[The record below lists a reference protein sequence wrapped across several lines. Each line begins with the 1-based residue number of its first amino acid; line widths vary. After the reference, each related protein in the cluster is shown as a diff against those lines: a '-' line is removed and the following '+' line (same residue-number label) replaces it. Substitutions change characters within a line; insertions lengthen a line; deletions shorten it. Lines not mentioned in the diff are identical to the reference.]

1 MKYQKIVN
9 LLDNTPNPP
18 SKFKTKNCVKIND
31 ESQGTYNKD
40 NQIKLTSSMLRSS
53 LRDYSDIYIYIYIY
67 LLKEIQIWQTLQL
80 RINQIMAPVKSLHLR
95 IVLHLPNAS
104 AEKNN
109 TQVDDASYIGVVI
122 PAYNL

>member
-1 MKYQKIVN
+1 MKYQKIVT

-18 SKFKTKNCVKIND
+18 SKFKTKICVKIND

-40 NQIKLTSSMLRSS
+40 NQIRLKSSMLRSS

-67 LLKEIQIWQTLQL
+67 ILVKRNTNVVNIAAQGQPNNGDSKKVTLL
-80 RINQIMAPVKSLHLR
+80 
-95 IVLHLPNAS
+95 NAS

-109 TQVDDASYIGVVI
+109 TQVDDAIYIDVVM
-122 PAYNL
+122 PVYNL

>member
-18 SKFKTKNCVKIND
+18 SKFKTKKCVKIND

-53 LRDYSDIYIYIYIY
+53 LRDYSDIYIYIY

-109 TQVDDASYIGVVI
+109 TQVDDASYIGVVM
-122 PAYNL
+122 PVYNL

>member
-18 SKFKTKNCVKIND
+18 SKFKTKKCVKIND

-40 NQIKLTSSMLRSS
+40 NQIKLKSSMLRSS

-109 TQVDDASYIGVVI
+109 TQVDDASYIGVVM
-122 PAYNL
+122 PVYNL

>member
-1 MKYQKIVN
+1 MKYQKIVK
-9 LLDNTPNPP
+9 LLDNTPTPP
-18 SKFKTKNCVKIND
+18 SKFKTKKCVKIND

-40 NQIKLTSSMLRSS
+40 NQIKLKSSMLRSS
-53 LRDYSDIYIYIYIY
+53 LRDYSDIYIYIY

-109 TQVDDASYIGVVI
+109 TQVDDASYIGVVM
-122 PAYNL
+122 PVYNL

>member
-18 SKFKTKNCVKIND
+18 SKFKTKKCVKIND

-40 NQIKLTSSMLRSS
+40 NQIKLKSSMLRSS

-67 LLKEIQIWQTLQL
+67 IYILAKRNT
-80 RINQIMAPVKSLHLR
+80 NMANTAAQDQ
-95 IVLHLPNAS
+95 PNNGAS
-104 AEKNN
+104 KKFTFKNCAPF
-109 TQVDDASYIGVVI
+109 TKCISRKKQYTSR
-122 PAYNL
+122 